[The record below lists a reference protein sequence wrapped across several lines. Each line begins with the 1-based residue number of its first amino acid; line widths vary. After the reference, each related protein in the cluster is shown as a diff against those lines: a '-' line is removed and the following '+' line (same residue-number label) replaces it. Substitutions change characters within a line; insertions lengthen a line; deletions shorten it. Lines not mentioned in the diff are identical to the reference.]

1 MLKVSADFI
10 DARVARLA
18 TCSASGQ
25 PHCVPVCFAF
35 CDGVFVVALDEKP
48 KRVDVL
54 RLKRVRNVEENPQVS
69 LLVDHYEE
77 DWSRLRF
84 FMLEG
89 TAVLRELSADQLAAL
104 RSKHKQYESMELLWG
119 LVIEGRRL
127 VEWPAHQGAVKPTTL
142 PLG

>member
-1 MLKVSADFI
+1 MLKVSADFV

-18 TCSASGQ
+18 TCSAAGQ

-35 CDGVFVVALDEKP
+35 CNAVFVVALDEKP
-48 KRVDVL
+48 KRVEVL
-54 RLKRVRNVEENPQVS
+54 RLKRVRNVAENPQVS

-89 TAVLRELSADQLAAL
+89 TAQLRELWPEALVAL
-104 RSKHKQYESMELLWG
+104 RAKYPQYESMNLVWG

-127 VEWPAHQGAVKPTTL
+127 VSWSA
-142 PLG
+142 

>member
-1 MLKVSADFI
+1 MLKLSAEFV

-48 KRVDVL
+48 KRVEVL
-54 RLKRVRNVEENPQVS
+54 RLKRVRNVQENPQVS
-69 LLVDHYEE
+69 LLVDHYAE

-84 FMLEG
+84 SMLEG
-89 TAVLRELSADQLAAL
+89 TAVLRELSAAELATL
-104 RSKHKQYESMELLWG
+104 RAKYKQYESMDLHWG
-119 LVIEGRRL
+119 LAIEGRRL
-127 VEWPAHQGAVKPTTL
+127 VSWAAS
-142 PLG
+142 